1 MPLQKILMM
10 KVPFSNCLKTSN
22 TKYIIFEDFSPSCN
36 KLVVA
41 CFSVVARQKIAKILR
56 LTY

>member
-41 CFSVVARQKIAKILR
+41 CFSVVARQKSLKF
-56 LTY
+56 